1 MALEEKNNPTDKVD
15 VPGFEGRYAVTR
27 CGKVWSHSKGTNAK
41 SGKWMRQDCS
51 GRYPRVSFMVEGS
64 KHKQSVHRLVALAFI
79 PNPNGFDQVNHI
91 NGDRSDNRVENLEWC
106 SGKTNRK
113 HAWETGLQTATD
125 EHRKSAARQGIQRR
139 LFSMEQAKDI
149 RRLYEVAKLSQYQI
163 ADLFD
168 TSQAV
173 INGIV
178 NYKTYTK
185 EAA

>member
-1 MALEEKNNPTDKVD
+1 
-15 VPGFEGRYAVTR
+15 
-27 CGKVWSHSKGTNAK
+27 
-41 SGKWMRQDCS
+41 
-51 GRYPRVSFMVEGS
+51 
-64 KHKQSVHRLVALAFI
+64 
-79 PNPNGFDQVNHI
+79 
-91 NGDRSDNRVENLEWC
+91 
-106 SGKTNRK
+106 
-113 HAWETGLQTATD
+113 
-125 EHRKSAARQGIQRR
+125 
-139 LFSMEQAKDI
+139 MEQAKDI